1 MKLFHVANPIRMFAV
16 LCVAVTSAFVMYM
29 SYKVVQTLS
38 GPGWCRTALGAEKV
52 SSTDGTIKGL
62 DACVGLLT
70 IQLKSLANNSY
81 IFGGVIALCLLTLI
95 VIVIAG
101 GKLSFAATATG
112 VNANIGK
119 DALPVVVT
127 NPKSDPVPTT
137 TTPASPVP
145 TTATPPIPTGPAMP
159 EPPKV

>member
-1 MKLFHVANPIRMFAV
+1 MIKNPIRLFAV
-16 LCVAVTSAFVMYM
+16 LCVAVTSGFVMYM
-29 SYKVVQTLS
+29 SKQLLDTLS

-101 GKLSFAATATG
+101 ARLDFKAGATG
-112 VNANIGK
+112 VEANIDQLGSV
-119 DALPVVVT
+119 PVTVT
-127 NPKSDPVPTT
+127 NAPSDPVPTT
-137 TTPASPVP
+137 TTPPVP
-145 TTATPPIPTGPAMP
+145 TVPPPVTQ
-159 EPPKV
+159 